1 MVIAPN
7 AFKGS
12 LSAGRAAE
20 AIARGVKAVFPE
32 AELYL
37 VPMADG
43 GDGTTECLIRATG
56 GRIFR
61 KRVAGPL
68 GEPVEGFWGLTGG
81 GRTAVVEVAAASGLA
96 LVPADRRDPL
106 GATSHG
112 TGELIREA
120 LGSGCRE
127 IFIGLGGS
135 ATTDAGAGLLQ
146 ALGVRLLDSRGQE
159 IGRGGAAL
167 QDLDRIDLSSLDPR
181 LREVSLVA
189 GCDVDNPLY
198 GPQGAAYVYA
208 PQKGASGEQ
217 LSFLDSCLR
226 RFAAVVE
233 RDLQVKVGEMAGGGA
248 AGGIGAALAGV
259 LGARLVS
266 GVQEIVRL
274 TGLPELLRRED
285 ISLLITGEGEINPQS
300 LRGKVPVGL
309 ARLARQYGIP
319 VLVLAGGIRL
329 DPQEA
334 HRAGISALMAIVD
347 APMDLPAAMER
358 AEELLEGASRRAM
371 QLLAIGRGWAEAE
384 S

>member
-112 TGELIREA
+112 TGGVDPGS
-120 LGSGCRE
+120 LG
-127 IFIGLGGS
+127 
-135 ATTDAGAGLLQ
+135 Q
-146 ALGVRLLDSRGQE
+146 RLPGDFYRPGRQRHHRC
-159 IGRGGAAL
+159 RGGAA
-167 QDLDRIDLSSLDPR
+167 SSP
-181 LREVSLVA
+181 
-189 GCDVDNPLY
+189 
-198 GPQGAAYVYA
+198 
-208 PQKGASGEQ
+208 
-217 LSFLDSCLR
+217 
-226 RFAAVVE
+226 
-233 RDLQVKVGEMAGGGA
+233 GGA
-248 AGGIGAALAGV
+248 AAG
-259 LGARLVS
+259 
-266 GVQEIVRL
+266 
-274 TGLPELLRRED
+274 
-285 ISLLITGEGEINPQS
+285 
-300 LRGKVPVGL
+300 
-309 ARLARQYGIP
+309 
-319 VLVLAGGIRL
+319 
-329 DPQEA
+329 
-334 HRAGISALMAIVD
+334 
-347 APMDLPAAMER
+347 
-358 AEELLEGASRRAM
+358 
-371 QLLAIGRGWAEAE
+371 
-384 S
+384 

>member
-106 GATSHG
+106 GATSPG

-135 ATTDAGAGLLQ
+135 AKPMPGQ
-146 ALGVRLLDSRGQE
+146 AASSPGVRLLDSRGQE
-159 IGRGGAAL
+159 IGRGAL
-167 QDLDRIDLSSLDPR
+167 QVWTALTFSSLDPGCGR
-181 LREVSLVA
+181 FPWWPAAMWTAPVYGLRERPMSAL
-189 GCDVDNPLY
+189 PRK
-198 GPQGAAYVYA
+198 GPG
-208 PQKGASGEQ
+208 S
-217 LSFLDSCLR
+217 SFPSWIRVCA

-233 RDLQVKVGEMAGGGA
+233 RDLQVRWGRWPAGAPGEVRQPWQCSGGQAGF
-248 AGGIGAALAGV
+248 GV
-259 LGARLVS
+259 RKLSAD
-266 GVQEIVRL
+266 
-274 TGLPELLRRED
+274 GLPELLRQED
-285 ISLLITGEGEINPQS
+285 INTDYGRREINPQCS
-300 LRGKVPVGL
+300 GKSAVGL
-309 ARLARQYGIP
+309 GRLARQQDSR
-319 VLVLAGGIRL
+319 AGPWRGIRL
-329 DPQEA
+329 DPRKRTEPVFL
-334 HRAGISALMAIVD
+334 LMAIVD
-347 APMDLPAAMER
+347 APMWISPPPWNGRRNSWAPPGGPCSCWPS
-358 AEELLEGASRRAM
+358 AE
-371 QLLAIGRGWAEAE
+371 GWAV